1 MMLLIKFMNTNESIL
16 HVQLFYES
24 MSIAMAFKTITFS
37 FYNTYLKYINFPTSH
52 SNQIMSLDEFNC
64 ALFTWI

>member
-37 FYNTYLKYINFPTSH
+37 FYNTYFILIFQHPTV
-52 SNQIMSLDEFNC
+52 IK
-64 ALFTWI
+64 